1 MPSDRSLKVDS
12 SFKCIPKS
20 NGINV
25 KALVRLRLSGICVVQ
40 FIERNH
46 FFFFSF
52 GHSLVKKLK
61 HTFFVAERGSPIS
74 VTSERAEKEI
84 QIYVPTNTCPL
95 EILLKNISCTRS
107 SFSISFIYRCLRTE
121 IKLD

>member
-20 NGINV
+20 KGINV
-25 KALVRLRLSGICVVQ
+25 KAFCVVQ

-74 VTSERAEKEI
+74 GD
-84 QIYVPTNTCPL
+84 
-95 EILLKNISCTRS
+95 
-107 SFSISFIYRCLRTE
+107 LR
-121 IKLD
+121 KS

>member
-12 SFKCIPKS
+12 SFKRIPKS

-25 KALVRLRLSGICVVQ
+25 KALARLRLSGICVVQ

-46 FFFFSF
+46 CFFFSF

-74 VTSERAEKEI
+74 GD
-84 QIYVPTNTCPL
+84 
-95 EILLKNISCTRS
+95 
-107 SFSISFIYRCLRTE
+107 LR
-121 IKLD
+121 KS